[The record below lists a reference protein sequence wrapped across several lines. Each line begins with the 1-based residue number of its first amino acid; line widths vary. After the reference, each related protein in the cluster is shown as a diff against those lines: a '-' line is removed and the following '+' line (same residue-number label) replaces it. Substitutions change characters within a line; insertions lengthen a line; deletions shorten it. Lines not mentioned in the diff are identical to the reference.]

1 MARSVWEPRGGARH
15 GRARQARIG
24 VAGIAKVQ
32 HGRRGVFWT
41 GKERRGAVWQAWPV
55 VDGFGGARYGR
66 RGSERSGLAGTS
78 KAGGA
83 RHDPEGCGRE

>member
-1 MARSVWEPRGGARH
+1 M
-15 GRARQARIG
+15 
-24 VAGIAKVQ
+24 
-32 HGRRGVFWT
+32 FWT
-41 GKERRGAVWQAWPV
+41 GKERRGAVWQVWPV

-83 RHDPEGCGRE
+83 RLFLVWKGLARTGAVWQAWLVADWIGREWRGKAGKAWKGEDW

>member
-1 MARSVWEPRGGARH
+1 M
-15 GRARQARIG
+15 
-24 VAGIAKVQ
+24 
-32 HGRRGVFWT
+32 FWT

-83 RHDPEGCGRE
+83 RLFLVWKGLARTGRHGSARHSVVGQGRLGEARLGEAR